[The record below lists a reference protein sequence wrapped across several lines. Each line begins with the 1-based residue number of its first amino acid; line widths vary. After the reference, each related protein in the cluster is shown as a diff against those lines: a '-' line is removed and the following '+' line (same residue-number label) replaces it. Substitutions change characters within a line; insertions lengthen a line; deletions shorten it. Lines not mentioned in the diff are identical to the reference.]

1 MVIGLIFVL
10 VVALIV
16 LLVPMPR
23 SLPATF
29 TMVAGSVTEVTAPRD
44 GVVLEIQSADGSMVA
59 KGTVIAKYDN
69 AEAQKKIEALNTT
82 LAGLEDRKAKGGK
95 VSASAKAALTKGEA
109 ALKKETAALE
119 KATKAGKGKTTA
131 AMTAAQKKVDAAQA
145 ALEKAQLAAGPTGEA
160 LDKELAD
167 RKAELDAL
175 KAELAAGN
183 IVSPGS
189 GLLTLKLDK
198 GAAVKKDA
206 LLGDVQETTKLKAQI
221 KVPPGETITKGQPVE
236 LTVSPG
242 NKKRLTFLGPAKNDV
257 AEAEFDNQ
265 KGEFKLGATGEA
277 TIEGEQRSILQGML
291 K

>member
-10 VVALIV
+10 VVVLIV

-23 SLPATF
+23 ALPATY
-29 TMVAGSVTEVTAPRD
+29 TMAAGSVAEVTAPRD
-44 GVVLEIQSADGSMVA
+44 GVVLEILSADGSLVA

-69 AEAQKKIEALNTT
+69 AELNKKSEDLTKTIE
-82 LAGLEDRKAKGGK
+82 GLEERKAKGGK
-95 VSASAKAALTKGEA
+95 VSPAAKAALTKAEA

-119 KATKAGKGKTTA
+119 KATKAGKGKTTP

-145 ALEKAQLAAGPTGEA
+145 ALEKAQAAVGPTGEA

-167 RKAELDAL
+167 RKAELDAV
-175 KAELAAGN
+175 KAELSAGN

-206 LLGDVQETTKLKAQI
+206 LLGDVQETTKLKAQV
-221 KVPPGETITKGQPVE
+221 KVPPGEDITKGQAVE

-242 NKKRLTFLGPAKNDV
+242 NKRRLTFSGPAKNDV

-265 KGEFKLGATGEA
+265 KGELKLGATGEA
-277 TIEGEQRSILQGML
+277 TIEGAQRSILQGML